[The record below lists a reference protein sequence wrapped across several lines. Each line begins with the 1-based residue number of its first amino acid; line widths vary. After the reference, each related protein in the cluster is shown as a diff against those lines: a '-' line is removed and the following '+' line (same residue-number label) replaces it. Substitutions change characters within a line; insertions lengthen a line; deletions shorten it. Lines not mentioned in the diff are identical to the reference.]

1 MLGQSS
7 SIDVN
12 MNTANKFQLEIEND
26 KATIFNYSGVS
37 EWQHFNGT
45 HLYEGNS
52 SLINNSFKDNGE
64 DRKKQIK
71 ELIREALKLE
81 RMIITKNP
89 SSNSIDKER
98 VLQNIRKNIVSLSE
112 TMFTKKALM
121 LAIPMLF
128 LI

>member
-1 MLGQSS
+1 MVLVNGSTSMAHIYMRAIPVS
-7 SIDVN
+7 SIARSK
-12 MNTANKFQLEIEND
+12 T
-26 KATIFNYSGVS
+26 S
-37 EWQHFNGT
+37 
-45 HLYEGNS
+45 
-52 SLINNSFKDNGE
+52 GE
-64 DRKKQIK
+64 DRTKQIK

>member
-1 MLGQSS
+1 MKAIPVS
-7 SIDVN
+7 SI
-12 MNTANKFQLEIEND
+12 TRSK
-26 KATIFNYSGVS
+26 TS
-37 EWQHFNGT
+37 
-45 HLYEGNS
+45 
-52 SLINNSFKDNGE
+52 GE
-64 DRKKQIK
+64 DRTKQIK

-89 SSNSIDKER
+89 TSNSIDKER

-112 TMFTKKALM
+112 TMFTKKAPM